1 MPVTFRAP
9 EPVRFDVDPPD
20 EDARPLL
27 GYAPGEI
34 DEEWLDQLLNK
45 GKRGVN
51 WLADQLLG
59 RTAEEEFETAMVEFA
74 NPLISLVPR
83 QTLKELL
90 RRSSR
95 VSGGAYNRVDPPT
108 PDAVGGW
115 RELDTFPQGVETLG
129 EMEHSPDVRRAAE
142 WVAQR
147 FPRTQSHMEMINYSP
162 LEYNPEGRGAHGLAA
177 YFNPNTRSLKVNPE
191 FGQTVSPPLKN
202 IWIRTDPSSRFQ
214 SDIPTDELV
223 SSLSHELTHA
233 GQQLRGMSRA
243 NTSKPGSGYLWDLS
257 DSDPRKFAPSQ
268 HPSVEIRE
276 LEDYIAYLDQPIE
289 RSARLS
295 GAKNRLN
302 YLREAALEIG
312 EPYQGTGS
320 VRAEAK
326 RADLTLQR
334 LARDYWDGVDD
345 AVKARFEHPDA
356 PAFDLWFNTEFK
368 PALNGG
374 GARWQRLAR
383 EMAQDISDQPLDA
396 ARARRN
402 SPAMQKIADDVERAY
417 QERQSRSRHPAPATL
432 RGPYTMPGT
441 RGVVR

>member
-9 EPVRFDVDPPD
+9 EPVRFDVDPP
-20 EDARPLL
+20 EDWQPSLRSQ
-27 GYAPGEI
+27 
-34 DEEWLDQLLNK
+34 EEVDALFWDQLLNK

-51 WLADQLLG
+51 WLADQLYG

-95 VSGGAYNRVDPPT
+95 TGGVKSSGPHAGVRYVSLQPQSSAAAAAGYKNL
-108 PDAVGGW
+108 
-115 RELDTFPQGVETLG
+115 EEFPQGTYPASSPAT
-129 EMEHSPDVRRAAE
+129 EHSPDVRRAAQ
-142 WVAQR
+142 WVAER
-147 FPRTQSHMEMINYSP
+147 YPRTQSHMRDIHYSP
-162 LEYNPEGRGAHGLAA
+162 LKYNPDRRDARGLAA
-177 YFNPNTRSLKVNPE
+177 YFAPDTRSLKVNPE
-191 FGQTVSPPLKN
+191 FSQTASPPFN
-202 IWIRTDPSSRFQ
+202 DIWVRTDPPRLGEAR
-214 SDIPTDELV
+214 DVPTDELIDH
-223 SSLSHELTHA
+223 LTHELTHS

-243 NTSKPGSGYLWDLS
+243 NTRNPGSGKLWDLS
-257 DSDPRKFAPSQ
+257 DSHPDVVVPST
-268 HPSVEIRE
+268 HPSPEISW
-276 LEDYIAYLDQPIE
+276 LDDHIAYLDQPIE

-356 PAFDLWFNTEFK
+356 PAFDLWFNTEFT

-383 EMAQDISDQPLDA
+383 EMAQDISDQPLDV

-402 SPAMQKIADDVERAY
+402 SPAMQKIADDAERAY
-417 QERQSRSRHPAPATL
+417 QERQQNWDTTHPGDVFEP
-432 RGPYTMPGT
+432 
-441 RGVVR
+441 

>member
-9 EPVRFDVDPPD
+9 EPVRFDVDPP
-20 EDARPLL
+20 EDWEPSLRSQ
-27 GYAPGEI
+27 
-34 DEEWLDQLLNK
+34 EEVDALFWDQLLNS

-51 WLADQLLG
+51 WLADQLFG

-83 QTLKELL
+83 KTLKELL

-95 VSGGAYNRVDPPT
+95 TGETGLVRLGGKKN
-108 PDAVGGW
+108 
-115 RELDTFPQGVETLG
+115 LDEFPQGQLDEVYDDEFV
-129 EMEHSPDVRRAAE
+129 EHSPDVRRAAE
-142 WVAQR
+142 WVAER
-147 FPRTQSHMEMINYSP
+147 YPRTQSHMEEILYSP
-162 LEYNPEGRGAHGLAA
+162 VEFNPQGRGGSGLAA
-177 YFNPNTRSLKVNPE
+177 YFHPNTRSLKVNPE
-191 FGQTVSPPLKN
+191 LSQTASPPFKN
-202 IWIRTDPSSRFQ
+202 IWVRTDPPRLNASE
-214 SDIPTDELV
+214 DIPADEIV
-223 SSLSHELTHA
+223 DHVTHELTHS

-243 NTSKPGSGYLWDLS
+243 NTRNPGSGKLWDLL
-257 DSDPRKFAPSQ
+257 DSHPDVVVPST
-268 HPSVEIRE
+268 HASSEIRRMD
-276 LEDYIAYLDQPIE
+276 DYISYLEQPIE

-302 YLREAALEIG
+302 YLREASLEIG
-312 EPYQGTGS
+312 DLYQGKYQSGS

-326 RADLTLQR
+326 RANLTLQR

-383 EMAQDISDQPLDA
+383 EMAQDISDQPLNV
-396 ARARRN
+396 ARAERN
-402 SPAMQKIADDVERAY
+402 TPDMRQLADDAERAY
-417 QERQSRSRHPAPATL
+417 EERELKRL
-432 RGPYTMPGT
+432 RDPIGINP
-441 RGVVR
+441 